1 MKFFSEEL
9 SVKKNIGNAPAFYPI
24 SLAAVGAFV
33 NGKPNFP
40 GYKRGNFV
48 KRTNFSLDLKMA
60 LSFKVYWGIQ
70 IK

>member
-1 MKFFSEEL
+1 M
-9 SVKKNIGNAPAFYPI
+9 KKNIGNVPAFYPM
-24 SLAAVGAFV
+24 SLAAVGAIV

-60 LSFKVYWGIQ
+60 LSLKVY
-70 IK
+70 